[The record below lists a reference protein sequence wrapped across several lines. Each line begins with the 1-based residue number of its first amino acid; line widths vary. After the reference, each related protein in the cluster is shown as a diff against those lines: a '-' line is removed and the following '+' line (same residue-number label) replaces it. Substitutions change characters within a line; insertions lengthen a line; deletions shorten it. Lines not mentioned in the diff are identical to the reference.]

1 MIQKL
6 CKLYH
11 TYQEAIDYLF
21 WGGMTTVVSWGS
33 YSVFVLLLQSMGAM
47 GDSAVVFWAN
57 ICSWVCAVLFA
68 FVTNKLWVFQSKSWA
83 SSVLLPELTKFLSS
97 RVATGVFEMIAVPAL
112 VALGLNQTI
121 LGIEGMVSKILVSV
135 VVVILNYILS
145 KLFVFKTK

>member
-33 YSVFVLLLQSMGAM
+33 YSLFVLLLQGL
-47 GDSAVVFWAN
+47 DSVVFWAN
-57 ICSWVCAVLFA
+57 ILSWVCAVLFA
-68 FVTNKLWVFQSKSWA
+68 FITNKLWVFNSKSWA
-83 SSVLLPELTKFLSS
+83 TGILFPELTKFLSS
-97 RVATGVFEMIAVPAL
+97 RVATGVFEMIAVPTL
-112 VALGLNQTI
+112 VAIGLNQTI
-121 LGIEGMVSKILVSV
+121 LGIDGMVSKILVSV

-145 KLFVFKTK
+145 KLFVFKNK

>member
-33 YSVFVLLLQSMGAM
+33 YSLFVLLLQGL
-47 GDSAVVFWAN
+47 DSVVFWAN
-57 ICSWVCAVLFA
+57 ILSWVCAVLFA
-68 FVTNKLWVFQSKSWA
+68 FITNKLWVFNSKSWA
-83 SSVLLPELTKFLSS
+83 AGILFPELTKFLSS
-97 RVATGVFEMIAVPAL
+97 RVATGVFEMIAVPTL
-112 VALGLNQTI
+112 VAIGLNQTI
-121 LGIEGMVSKILVSV
+121 LGIDGMVSKILVSV

-145 KLFVFKTK
+145 KLFVFKNK